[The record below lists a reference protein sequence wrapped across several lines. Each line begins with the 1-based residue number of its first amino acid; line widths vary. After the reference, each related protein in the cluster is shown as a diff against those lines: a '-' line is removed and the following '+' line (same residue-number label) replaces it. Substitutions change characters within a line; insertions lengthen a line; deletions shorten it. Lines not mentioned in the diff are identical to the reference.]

1 MAGYKDF
8 LNGIVGKV
16 KEVADS
22 SNVKEAV
29 NRGADKAKSVARSAK
44 LNLEI
49 AGENDKLRKIY
60 AELGKLFFEQN
71 EAAPAVIYEP
81 FFRQIK
87 EALATIGEKEGEIRS
102 LREQDGA
109 PAAAAESFEDVVN
122 ATETEGSGKEE
133 K

>member
-16 KEVADS
+16 KEVTES
-22 SNVKEAV
+22 SNVKEIV
-29 NRGADKAKSVARSAK
+29 NKGADKAKSVARTAK

-49 AGENDKLRKIY
+49 NGEKEKLSKVY
-60 AELGKLFFEQN
+60 AELGKLFLEQN
-71 EAAPAVIYEP
+71 EAAPALIYEP
-81 FFRQIK
+81 FFRQVKEILAAIEGK
-87 EALATIGEKEGEIRS
+87 EAEIRA

-109 PAAAAESFEDVVN
+109 AAPEAESFEKVVD

-133 K
+133 